1 MEEKNRHFRQPHW
14 IGLRF
19 GAYLV
24 GVESLIVLLPVMLK
38 LRQSGL
44 LLAMVLSVLLYMG
57 VFAGLGWVVA
67 GARHFAFRLFTR
79 GRPDPEGQTGKRR
92 NAKCLAPSLLL
103 LLFLTALLLATLAAG
118 ENIAPVLL
126 FGVPAALFAWAGT
139 RMSGRPSKLRLAL
152 RTLVVLV
159 FGLAFLPLLLPSPRP
174 AARTAPPPADGAPNL
189 VLVVLD
195 TVRRDHLSTYGYPL
209 ETSPALTRL
218 AGEGIRYDQAR
229 VNGVWSLPSHA
240 TFFTGDHPSLHG
252 AHYEHWMLDEDR
264 ETLAEALA
272 GFGYQTVCITGNPL
286 ISRWLGT
293 AEGFEVLE
301 ESWRAHWIQESLNL
315 WRVLRPVWDR
325 DHDKGGAAGVRFLRR
340 WLAEDRDPGRPFF
353 LFVNVMDPHAPY
365 NDVPAPYQA
374 RFLPDGVSRR
384 DARRIDAEVFFHHVF
399 ASPLALSDEEILS
412 VRRSYDGAT
421 LYGDAVLGDI
431 VDSLDANGLTGD
443 TLVVVTSDHGELLG
457 EHDLWG
463 HVHSLYDELLRVP
476 LVMRFPGHIAAA
488 SVSGAPV
495 QGIDLVPTLLSAAG
509 VPQGAWP
516 SARGLDLTATWTPGA
531 LVPARATVA
540 EHFTP
545 SMLPTTADQTMAG
558 DLDGLFVRRRGV
570 IRGPTKYTVSS
581 GGEERLFHLA
591 QDPAEEKDRAG
602 DLPDPL
608 AASRATLG
616 DWVETEGVAWSDSVQ
631 VQGPEL
637 DPATRQRLQE
647 LGYIE

>member
-1 MEEKNRHFRQPHW
+1 MEEKRRHFRQPPW
-14 IGLRF
+14 IGFRF

-44 LLAMVLSVLLYMG
+44 LLALVSSAAVYVG
-57 VFAGLGWVVA
+57 VFAALGWV
-67 GARHFAFRLFTR
+67 F
-79 GRPDPEGQTGKRR
+79 GRASVLRER
-92 NAKCLAPSLLL
+92 PSLLVVAML
-103 LLFLTALLLATLAAG
+103 ATLGLATLATG
-118 ENIAPVLL
+118 ENVAPVLL
-126 FGVPAALFAWAGT
+126 FGIPAALFAWAGT

-152 RTLVVLV
+152 RSLVVLV
-159 FGLAFLPLLLPSPRP
+159 FGLAFLPLLLPTPRDSME
-174 AARTAPPPADGAPNL
+174 TAEPPAGSAPNL

-209 ETSPALTRL
+209 ETSPELTRL
-218 AGEGIRYDQAR
+218 AAEGIRYDQAR
-229 VNGVWSLPSHA
+229 VNGMWSLPSHA

-252 AHYEHWMLDEDR
+252 AHYEHWMLDEEQD
-264 ETLAEALA
+264 TLAEALA

-286 ISRWLGT
+286 ISRGLGT
-293 AEGFEVLE
+293 ADGFEVLE
-301 ESWRAHWIQESLNL
+301 ESWRTHWIQESLNL

-325 DHDKGGAAGVRFLRR
+325 DHDKGGAAGVRFLER
-340 WLAEDRDPGRPFF
+340 WLEEDRATDRPFF

-365 NDVPAPYQA
+365 NDVPAAYQD
-374 RFLPDGVSRR
+374 RFLPEGISRR
-384 DARRIDAEVFFHHVF
+384 DARRTDAEVFFHHVF
-399 ASPLALSDEEILS
+399 ASPLALTDEEILS

-431 VDSLDANGLTGD
+431 VASLDAAGLTED

-476 LVMRFPGHIAAA
+476 MVMRFPGHIAPA
-488 SVSGAPV
+488 SVSGASV

-509 VPQGAWP
+509 VPREDWP
-516 SARGLDLTATWTPGA
+516 SARGLDLNATWNPEA
-531 LVPARATVA
+531 HVPRRATVA

-545 SMLPTTADQTMAG
+545 SMLPTNADTTMSG

-570 IRGPTKYTVSS
+570 IRAAVRGATKYTVSS
-581 GGEERLFHLA
+581 GGEERLFLLSE
-591 QDPAEEKDRAG
+591 DPAEVRDRTS

-608 AASRATLG
+608 TASRATLTE
-616 DWVETEGVAWSDSVQ
+616 WIEAEGVAWSDSVQ

>member
-1 MEEKNRHFRQPHW
+1 MEEKRRHFRQPHW
-14 IGLRF
+14 IGFRF

-44 LLAMVLSVLLYMG
+44 LLALVSSAVVYLG
-57 VFAGLGWVVA
+57 VFAALGWVLGKVPVLRERPGPLVVLML
-67 GARHFAFRLFTR
+67 GA
-79 GRPDPEGQTGKRR
+79 
-92 NAKCLAPSLLL
+92 LA
-103 LLFLTALLLATLAAG
+103 LATLAAG
-118 ENIAPVLL
+118 ENVAPVLL
-126 FGVPAALFAWAGT
+126 FGIPAALFAWAGT

-152 RTLVVLV
+152 RSLVVLV
-159 FGLAFLPLLLPSPRP
+159 FGLAFLPLLLPTPRGSMETAEPP
-174 AARTAPPPADGAPNL
+174 AAGAPNL

-209 ETSPALTRL
+209 PTSPELTRL

-229 VNGVWSLPSHA
+229 VNGMWSLPSHA

-252 AHYEHWMLDEDR
+252 AHYEHWMLDEEQD
-264 ETLAEALA
+264 TMAEALA
-272 GFGYQTVCITGNPL
+272 GAGYQTICITGNPL
-286 ISRWLGT
+286 ISRGLGT
-293 AEGFEVLE
+293 ADGFEVLE

-325 DHDKGGAAGVRFLRR
+325 DQDKGGAAGVRFLQR
-340 WLAEDRDPGRPFF
+340 WLEEDRDTGRPFF

-365 NDVPAPYQA
+365 NDVPAAYQD
-374 RFLPDGVSRR
+374 RFLPAGISRR
-384 DARRIDAEVFFHHVF
+384 DARRTDAEVFFHHVF
-399 ASPLALSDEEILS
+399 ASPLSLTDEEILS

-431 VDSLDANGLTGD
+431 VDSLDAAGLTED

-476 LVMRFPGHIAAA
+476 LVMRFPGHIAPG
-488 SVSGAPV
+488 SVSGAQV

-509 VPQGAWP
+509 IPAEAWP
-516 SARGLDLTATWTPGA
+516 SARGLDLATTWAAGA
-531 LVPARATVA
+531 DVPVRATLA

-545 SMLPTTADQTMAG
+545 SMLPTNADTTMAG
-558 DLDGLFVRRRGV
+558 DLDSLFVRRRGV
-570 IRGPTKYTVSS
+570 IRGSTKYTVSS
-581 GGEERLFHLA
+581 DGEERLFHLGE
-591 QDPAEEKDRAG
+591 DPAEELDRTT

-608 AASRATLG
+608 AASRATLTE
-616 DWVETEGVAWSDSVQ
+616 WVEAEGIAWSDSVQ

-637 DPATRQRLQE
+637 DPATRQRLKE